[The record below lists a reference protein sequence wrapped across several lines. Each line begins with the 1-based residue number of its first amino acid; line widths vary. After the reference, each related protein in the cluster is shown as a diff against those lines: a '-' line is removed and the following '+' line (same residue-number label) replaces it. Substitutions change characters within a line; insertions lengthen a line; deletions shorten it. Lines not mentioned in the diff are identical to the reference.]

1 MCWLRLA
8 CEGIG
13 WEGGE
18 GECSGVGEYRWM
30 VFPRACREGEAELS
44 LAIRLDPRLFQSGSE
59 QPDVAPVCLDLGY
72 LQREMGQDHYI

>member
-1 MCWLRLA
+1 
-8 CEGIG
+8 
-13 WEGGE
+13 
-18 GECSGVGEYRWM
+18 M

-44 LAIRLDPRLFQSGSE
+44 LAIRLDPRLFQSSSE